1 MTPASARN
9 AFPLVPLLILLA
21 VGGGWGAVPAIARYA
36 VTGGI
41 RPMGYVFWVG
51 LAAAALCWAL
61 CLARGRRPRFT
72 ARHLR
77 YYLLSGCTR
86 ILVAGFVMYT
96 VLQHVPA
103 GMVAI
108 VMGTAPLLTFAAQ
121 LALGFERFTWVRG
134 AGIVLGLAGIVAM
147 FAPGAVAA
155 ASGDGGAVPLGWLA
169 LGFVTPLAYAFS
181 NITTDRTR
189 PAGEDSLAL
198 TAGVFVL
205 VTAISL
211 PLALALGDFHPLWR
225 RPFDLP
231 EAAMFTHAAIIAV
244 CFFGLYELIRRTD
257 ATFGSQSVYVTTLT
271 GILYGMALLG
281 ERPGPSVWIAAACI
295 LGGIVLVNSGGKVRR
310 EARGA

>member
-1 MTPASARN
+1 MTHPPASVRTS
-9 AFPLVPLLILLA
+9 FPLVPLLILLA
-21 VGGGWGAVPAIARYA
+21 VGGGWGAVPSIARYA
-36 VTGGI
+36 VTSGI

-51 LAAAALCWAL
+51 VAACALCWAM

-72 ARHLR
+72 LRHIR

-86 ILVAGFVMYT
+86 ILVAGFAMYT

-121 LALGFERFTWVRG
+121 LALGFERFDRRRG
-134 AGIVLGLAGIVAM
+134 AGIALGLAGIVAM
-147 FAPGAVAA
+147 FAPGVIA
-155 ASGDGGAVPLGWLA
+155 GNGAVPLGWLA

-198 TAGVFVL
+198 TAGVFLL
-205 VTAISL
+205 VAAISL
-211 PLALALGDFHPLWR
+211 PLALLMGDFHPLWQ
-225 RPFDLP
+225 RPFDLA

-271 GILYGMALLG
+271 GILYGMVLLG